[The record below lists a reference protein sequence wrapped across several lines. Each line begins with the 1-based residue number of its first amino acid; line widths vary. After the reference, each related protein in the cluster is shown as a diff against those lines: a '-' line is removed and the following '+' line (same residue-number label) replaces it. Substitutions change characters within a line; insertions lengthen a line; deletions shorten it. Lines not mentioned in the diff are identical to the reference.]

1 MFTFNEKTDVGRS
14 RGTLAGVGVD
24 FFRPES
30 ESLKIYRHRR
40 PGAYCPSLGRR
51 HWDKMI
57 RHVGGSGNNRDD

>member
-40 PGAYCPSLGRR
+40 PGAYLLSLTGQETLGQNDQACGR
-51 HWDKMI
+51 I
-57 RHVGGSGNNRDD
+57 RE